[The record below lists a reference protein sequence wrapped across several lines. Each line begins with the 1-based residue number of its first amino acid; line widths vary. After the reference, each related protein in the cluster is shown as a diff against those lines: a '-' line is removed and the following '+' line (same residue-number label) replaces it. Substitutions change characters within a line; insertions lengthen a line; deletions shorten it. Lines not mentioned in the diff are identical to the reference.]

1 MIQGGK
7 AYLATVDNIL
17 YAAILYDM
25 LSIQTKGV
33 KAKTNF
39 NYTKKELLALLSMDS
54 LLWVR

>member
-1 MIQGGK
+1 
-7 AYLATVDNIL
+7 
-17 YAAILYDM
+17 M

-54 LLWVR
+54 LLWVRQ